1 MHAATWMRLENIVQS
16 ERSQSQKTMYYMIL
30 FIQNGQNR
38 QICIE
43 RKQVN
48 GCLKYEGRKLVEEI
62 RECTSNRCKVW
73 GEGDYNG
80 FLVPILLHSMSFLK
94 RETPISLVVS
104 YSPLPFCYH
113 MIQIQVL
120 PITL

>member
-1 MHAATWMRLENIVQS
+1 MHAATWMRLENTVQS
-16 ERSQSQKTMYYMIL
+16 ERSQSQKTMYYMIV

-73 GEGDYNG
+73 GEGDYNI
-80 FLVPILLHSMSFLK
+80 VKLLMVMVAKLCECTTVQFK
-94 RETPISLVVS
+94 
-104 YSPLPFCYH
+104 
-113 MIQIQVL
+113 
-120 PITL
+120 